1 MSDNPTSLASLES
14 IQPFRLAS
22 LLHRAAL
29 FRVARIVRHPG
40 AAANPPARHHAR
52 SPVPESVSFALA
64 CLATPFSGVCQLSRP
79 QKRTARNRSSNPRLS
94 VPDVTVIDPALLKR
108 AVGAMALGN
117 AMEWFDFGV
126 YSYIAVTLGK
136 VFFPSSSPSAQLIAT
151 FGTFAAAFVVR
162 PIGGMVFG
170 PLGDKI
176 GRQRVLAM
184 TMIMMAV
191 GTFAIG
197 LIPSYASAGMLAP
210 VLLLVARLVQ
220 GFSTGGEYG
229 GAATFIA
236 EFSTDRR
243 RGFAGSFLEF
253 GTLVGYIL
261 GAGTVAWLTATLS
274 PQALLSWGW
283 RVPFFIAGPLGIVG
297 LYVRLK
303 LEETPAFK
311 KEAQAR
317 EANERSRPKQTL
329 LALIKEQGKPLMQCV
344 GLVLIF
350 NVTDYMALSYLPSYL
365 SATLHFNESNGL
377 FIVLAVMVLMMPM
390 TLFAGHLS
398 DLIGRK
404 PVMLFGCLGLLVL
417 SIPAL
422 LLIRT
427 GTMLSVF
434 SGMLILGVCLSTFTG
449 VMPSSLPALFP
460 TRIRYGALAIGF
472 NVSVSLFG
480 GTTPLVAAWLVDRTG
495 NLMTP
500 AYYLMGA
507 SLIGIVSVLALRET
521 ARKPLLGSGPCVA
534 SHEEARRL
542 VHGTPAPGRVEQ
554 ADWAVVRERA

>member
-1 MSDNPTSLASLES
+1 MNPSK
-14 IQPFRLAS
+14 
-22 LLHRAAL
+22 
-29 FRVARIVRHPG
+29 
-40 AAANPPARHHAR
+40 AR
-52 SPVPESVSFALA
+52 SAKPS
-64 CLATPFSGVCQLSRP
+64 LSRSP
-79 QKRTARNRSSNPRLS
+79 GSLG
-94 VPDVTVIDPALLKR
+94 DVTIVNQALLKR

-151 FGTFAAAFVVR
+151 FGTFAAAFLVR

-170 PLGDKI
+170 PLGDRI

-197 LIPSYASAGMLAP
+197 LIPSYASIGIMAP

-236 EFSTDRR
+236 EFATDKR

-253 GTLVGYIL
+253 GTLAGYIL
-261 GAGTVAWLTATLS
+261 GAGTVAALTASLS
-274 PQALLSWGW
+274 QESLLSWGW
-283 RVPFFIAGPLGIVG
+283 RVPFFIAGPLGLIG
-297 LYVRLK
+297 LYIRMK

-311 KEAQAR
+311 KEAEAR
-317 EANERSRPKQTL
+317 EADEKARPKQPFAQL
-329 LALIKEQGKPLMQCV
+329 LARQWRPLLQCV

-377 FIVLAVMVLMMPM
+377 FLVLLVMVLMMPM
-390 TLFAGHLS
+390 TLYAGHLS
-398 DLIGRK
+398 DRVGRK
-404 PVMLFGCLGLLVL
+404 PVMMFGCVGLLVL
-417 SIPAL
+417 AIPAL
-422 LLIRT
+422 LLVRT
-427 GTMLSVF
+427 GAPLPVF
-434 SGMLILGVCLSTFTG
+434 GGMLILGALLSTFTG
-449 VMPSSLPALFP
+449 VMPSALPALFP
-460 TRIRYGALAIGF
+460 TKIRYGALAIGF

-495 NLMTP
+495 DLMMP

-507 SLIGIVSVLALRET
+507 AVIGIVSVRALRET
-521 ARKPLLGSGPCVA
+521 AGQPLLGSGPSVA
-534 SHEEARRL
+534 SYAEAVGL
-542 VHGTPAPGRVEQ
+542 VRG
-554 ADWAVVRERA
+554 AVERAGVRKKRAAAGKQRT